1 MEIDDELNSYMKNFT
16 IYDSEFIYSLGEVS
30 TWKYTFGT
38 TPFSTFEKV
47 VSAIKRPKRFIVLGS
62 SIGFQCFYWNRL
74 FPDIPAIGYE
84 IHDIR
89 YDFSVYLAE
98 KYNLKNVELYNY
110 DLINADI
117 QDGDL
122 IWQNNLCMDRDICDE
137 FNLKA
142 LKKEVTVVSYV
153 PILWYYSIGLDIM
166 VPGNFEPKI
175 FSRKSLTLPTSW
187 SKHQSFFIYENK

>member
-1 MEIDDELNSYMKNFT
+1 MIDDELNSYMYNYRMQD
-16 IYDSEFIYSLGEVS
+16 IEFINSLCEDDS
-30 TWKYTFGT
+30 KYTFGT

-74 FPDIPAIGYE
+74 FPDILAIGYE

-122 IWQNNLCMDRDICDE
+122 IWQNNLCMDSEVCDK
-137 FNLKA
+137 FNLMA
-142 LKKEVTVVSYV
+142 LKKEVVVVSYA
-153 PILWYYSIGLDIM
+153 PILCHYSIGLDII
-166 VPGNFEPKI
+166 VPGNVEPKI

-187 SKHQSFFIYENK
+187 SKHQAFFIYENK